1 MGSSIEPQNERE
13 LIIELRGDVNRIL
26 DGLERIVEVVERIE
40 TVKFEYHEKRIAYLE
55 KENSKLKGIAIAA
68 GIALTLINLFIAYHK
83 G

>member
-1 MGSSIEPQNERE
+1 MAGIEPQNERE

-40 TVKFEYHEKRIAYLE
+40 TVKFEHHEKRIAYLE

-68 GIALTLINLFIAYHK
+68 GAAFTLVNLFIAYHK
-83 G
+83 S

>member
-40 TVKFEYHEKRIAYLE
+40 TIKFENHEKRIAYLE